1 MNGRLE
7 NDLKNKAK
15 IKKLLNM
22 MPPCLTD
29 FYNYMTASGELP
41 KSSLEYLRVLK
52 RFFEYLTDD
61 VQNIRIASIT
71 QKEVSGFIVSRQ
83 TTVKNGQVK
92 KTTNSYQRHIY
103 NALKKFFD
111 FMCESDAI
119 EKNPMGLIKRPKGE
133 DNVKRFHLT
142 AEDMN
147 DILHAVVSGAGS
159 PKAKTRQKKW
169 QARDRAILMTF
180 MCTGIRETALSE
192 INIENVDLENRIIT
206 VIDKRETTHAY
217 AINNKLENAL
227 RVWLNYRRNE
237 LQLLDE
243 GALFVSDY
251 NNRISID
258 ALQRIVKKYSKEALG
273 YELSP
278 HKIRAAF
285 ATILYEQTSDLEFV
299 RRAVGHKNIETTK
312 IYAVESGREKERASS
327 ILEGLIE

>member
-83 TTVKNGQVK
+83 TTIKNGQVK

-111 FMCESDAI
+111 FHNTVYNFKMIRGMLQD
-119 EKNPMGLIKRPKGE
+119 
-133 DNVKRFHLT
+133 
-142 AEDMN
+142 
-147 DILHAVVSGAGS
+147 SGS
-159 PKAKTRQKKW
+159 
-169 QARDRAILMTF
+169 
-180 MCTGIRETALSE
+180 
-192 INIENVDLENRIIT
+192 
-206 VIDKRETTHAY
+206 
-217 AINNKLENAL
+217 
-227 RVWLNYRRNE
+227 
-237 LQLLDE
+237 
-243 GALFVSDY
+243 LF
-251 NNRISID
+251 
-258 ALQRIVKKYSKEALG
+258 
-273 YELSP
+273 
-278 HKIRAAF
+278 
-285 ATILYEQTSDLEFV
+285 
-299 RRAVGHKNIETTK
+299 RRASLRKTVFLMVDI
-312 IYAVESGREKERASS
+312 S
-327 ILEGLIE
+327 